1 MTAQMRPMNLGEILD
16 RTLQIYRSRFLAF
29 FSIAAVPALA
39 LMAIG
44 LADNRW
50 FTTTEKG
57 QELLWSLLRSFVHY
71 HFAAILGLLVFPVFV
86 KIASDAI
93 LEQATPIRVALQFA
107 LSRWR
112 SFLWI
117 AFLKTIAQLII
128 PEVLTYGAIFVV
140 ALIGRA
146 TGVLDNRA
154 NAIPFA
160 FVLFSPNLGGL
171 ALFLWLSSCLSL
183 AVPVVALESF
193 TGLKALKRSWTL
205 SKETRFRILAAWMS
219 LSILAIGLATGLHLL
234 MHFLTDLFFYGGK
247 YTKLLDQPLYRF
259 ADYLIGAMLSAL
271 TGPIYPI
278 AITLFYYDQR
288 IRHEAYDIEWMMQ
301 RAGLVVPGPP
311 QPEAPPPAD
320 PQPPLQ
326 PPPAPSEGLL

>member
-1 MTAQMRPMNLGEILD
+1 MNLGEILD

-128 PEVLTYGAIFVV
+128 PGKCHSVCFCPLLTEPWRPGAFPL
-140 ALIGRA
+140 AQFL
-146 TGVLDNRA
+146 
-154 NAIPFA
+154 PF
-160 FVLFSPNLGGL
+160 PR
-171 ALFLWLSSCLSL
+171 
-183 AVPVVALESF
+183 
-193 TGLKALKRSWTL
+193 RS
-205 SKETRFRILAAWMS
+205 RRR
-219 LSILAIGLATGLHLL
+219 
-234 MHFLTDLFFYGGK
+234 
-247 YTKLLDQPLYRF
+247 P
-259 ADYLIGAMLSAL
+259 
-271 TGPIYPI
+271 
-278 AITLFYYDQR
+278 
-288 IRHEAYDIEWMMQ
+288 
-301 RAGLVVPGPP
+301 
-311 QPEAPPPAD
+311 
-320 PQPPLQ
+320 
-326 PPPAPSEGLL
+326 